1 MDFIHTQI
9 SFVHVFT
16 SIAALVL
23 GTWIIASRKGTKKH
37 KQLGYGY
44 VACMALVNA
53 SAFGIYHMLGVFGPF
68 HIAAL
73 ISSATLIAGI
83 VPAIRR
89 KPKEN
94 WIVKHFTYMYYSV
107 IGLYAAFASEV
118 IVRVPGIRF
127 WWSVMGA
134 TFSMIFIAIYF
145 FQTQSKKWAAQFN
158 NIQQP

>member
-1 MDFIHTQI
+1 MNFIHNPI
-9 SFVHVFT
+9 GFVHVLT
-16 SIAALVL
+16 SIASLVL
-23 GTWIIASRKGTKKH
+23 GTWIIASRKGTKRH
-37 KQLGYGY
+37 KKLGYGY
-44 VACMALVNA
+44 VASMALVNA

-73 ISSATLIAGI
+73 ISSVTLIAGI

-94 WIVKHFTYMYYSV
+94 WIMKHFTYMYYSV

-134 TFSMIFIAIYF
+134 TFIIIFVGVYF
-145 FQTQSKKWAAQFN
+145 FKNQSKKWAAQFTRA
-158 NIQQP
+158 QPS